1 MAVPPDPIIPTATAD
16 QPGQTPAGD
25 YLAPPRIITGSSL
38 PLSRSLPIL
47 LLCALLFFNGMLLLL
62 LLLGASRLRGAELTV
77 NLALSGGL
85 LIVQIFA
92 IFRSHKWP
100 TPALWLALAVA
111 LAGFFIQIT

>member
-1 MAVPPDPIIPTATAD
+1 MTVPPDPIMPTATAD

-47 LLCALLFFNGMLLLL
+47 LLCALLFFNGVFVLIT
-62 LLLGASRLRGAELTV
+62 LGHISSRNAEWMVELP
-77 NLALSGGL
+77 LSIGL
-85 LIVQIFA
+85 FVLQFLA